1 MSRISPTVL
10 QRNDHGPVF
19 RSLCGVA
26 PWRPF
31 QDLKKRVSWVVTFVF
46 FFFAADMFFIIICSN
61 MYEDVEDEQTK
72 IKDYSGMYRR
82 LIVVGT

>member
-1 MSRISPTVL
+1 MEAVP
-10 QRNDHGPVF
+10 
-19 RSLCGVA
+19 RSEEKGVVGG
-26 PWRPF
+26 
-31 QDLKKRVSWVVTFVF
+31 DICF

>member
-1 MSRISPTVL
+1 M
-10 QRNDHGPVF
+10 
-19 RSLCGVA
+19 
-26 PWRPF
+26 
-31 QDLKKRVSWVVTFVF
+31 VTFAF